1 MTSELKVDTISE
13 KTSTAG
19 VTIDSVLI
27 KDGNV
32 DGVDVSAIT
41 QGIKEYDNWELTAN
55 ITTNADITSNLAR
68 PSRTLVTK
76 MGTGM
81 TQSSGVFTFPSSGLW
96 LVKVVLYALCNSGDT
111 VLVHTIATD
120 DDFSS
125 STNVSIAKFGNNAST
140 GETGGRG
147 YSEVMLDIEDTSTD
161 KVKFA
166 SVSIAA
172 GSQISGTLGSLPE
185 TYFVFER
192 LGDT

>member
-13 KTSTAG
+13 KTSAAG

-32 DGVDVSAIT
+32 DGVDISAIT
-41 QGIKEYDNWELTAN
+41 QGIKEYDNWELTAD

-81 TQSSGVFTFPSSGLW
+81 TQSSGVFTFPSTGLW
-96 LVKVVLYALCNSGDT
+96 LVKVFLYALSNSGDT
-111 VLVHTIATD
+111 VLIHTIATD

-140 GETGGRG
+140 SETGGRG

-166 SVSIAA
+166 SVSIAS
-172 GSQISGTLGSLPE
+172 GSSISGTLGSLPE

>member
-81 TQSSGVFTFPSSGLW
+81 TQSSGVFTFPSTGLW

-166 SVSIAA
+166 SVSIAS

-185 TYFVFER
+185 TYFSFER